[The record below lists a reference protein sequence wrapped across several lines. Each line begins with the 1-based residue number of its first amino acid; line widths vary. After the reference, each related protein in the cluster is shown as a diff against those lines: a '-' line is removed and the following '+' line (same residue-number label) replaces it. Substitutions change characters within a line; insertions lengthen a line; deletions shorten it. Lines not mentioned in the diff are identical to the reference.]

1 MSSKRKVK
9 FPIAK
14 NGNMPWRLKGIEQIQ
29 NQTIVHVSYFYCF
42 YIELIHSFPQK
53 TAAFCFC
60 FFFFLRKLLRWILII
75 LSQSLMTEL
84 CLREGSARPQQRS
97 DMAGCRRR
105 GDGTLCW
112 MLCMEIHFFFSAFCA
127 DLVTFPPDAAFFS
140 TDLMTPTA
148 TVCLMSRTAKRPV
161 KGRWTQEGH

>member
-1 MSSKRKVK
+1 
-9 FPIAK
+9 
-14 NGNMPWRLKGIEQIQ
+14 MPWRLKGIKQIQ
-29 NQTIVHVSYFYCF
+29 KQTIVRVSYFYCF

-60 FFFFLRKLLRWILII
+60 FFFLRKLLRWILII

-97 DMAGCRRR
+97 DMVGRPRRR
-105 GDGTLCW
+105 GDSPLCW

-161 KGRWTQEGH
+161 KGRWTQEGY